1 MKIRLRCSK
10 DFESDYGYITN
21 YGSFCFSTDWFTLYF
36 SGGDNKR
43 YIKIAKRLKIKR
55 LV

>member
-1 MKIRLRCSK
+1 MKIHLRCTEDSNYG
-10 DFESDYGYITN
+10 YGYITN
-21 YGSFCFSTDWFTLYF
+21 YGSFCFSPDWSTFA
-36 SGGDNKR
+36 GNDNKR